1 MTLDE
6 SARRLRRSILAS
18 VRESALVRNCQS
30 TFAQAR
36 KNRVIQ
42 SRGTCADTV
51 DSNAWMQFCGAGYS
65 DSTKGFPIAGLLVM
79 IPLMVSDSTSLCV
92 SAPIGDG
99 RAVESPCF
107 GQP

>member
-1 MTLDE
+1 MTFDE
-6 SARRLRRSILAS
+6 SARRLRRSIPAR

-36 KNRVIQ
+36 KNRGIQ
-42 SRGTCADTV
+42 NRGTCTDTV
-51 DSNAWMQFCGAGYS
+51 DSNASMRFSGAGYS
-65 DSTKGFPIAGLLVM
+65 DSAKDFPMAGLLVM

-99 RAVESPCF
+99 RAIESPCF

>member
-6 SARRLRRSILAS
+6 SARRLRRSILAR
-18 VRESALVRNCQS
+18 VRENALVRNCQS
-30 TFAQAR
+30 AFAQAR
-36 KNRVIQ
+36 KNLKIQ

-51 DSNAWMQFCGAGYS
+51 DSNASMRFSGAGYS
-65 DSTKGFPIAGLLVM
+65 ESAKGFPIAGLLVM

-92 SAPIGDG
+92 SAPVGDG
-99 RAVESPCF
+99 RAIESPCF